1 MTFFS
6 FNELVLTHQ
15 VRCNNGSETE
25 VPGVILVIPPPDKKA
40 VQQVQR
46 SENNTSKGKNIQLML
61 SQGSKCKILRRN
73 FKSCSVSDWIESMG
87 IKSRRNFKKKN
98 VKLFFLFISLTLS
111 VYLFNKQYAILI
123 TNIT

>member
-1 MTFFS
+1 MEFLTKGMHFKRYLPDDFFS

-46 SENNTSKGKNIQLML
+46 SENNTSKGKI
-61 SQGSKCKILRRN
+61 
-73 FKSCSVSDWIESMG
+73 
-87 IKSRRNFKKKN
+87 
-98 VKLFFLFISLTLS
+98 
-111 VYLFNKQYAILI
+111 FN
-123 TNIT
+123 